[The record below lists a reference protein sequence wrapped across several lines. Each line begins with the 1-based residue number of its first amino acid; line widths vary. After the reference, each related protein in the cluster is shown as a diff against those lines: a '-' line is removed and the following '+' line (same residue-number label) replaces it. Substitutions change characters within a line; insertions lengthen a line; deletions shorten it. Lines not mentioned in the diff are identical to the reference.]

1 MKTFSAKAGDI
12 TRKWYLL
19 DASEMPLGR
28 LASLSASILLG
39 KAKVNQTPRMDGGD
53 YLVII
58 NSDKLI
64 TTGNKQLQKT
74 YYRHSGYPG
83 GLRQRR
89 LEEQMQPKS
98 NEVGRKAIRGMLPD
112 NKLRD
117 QRLER
122 LKIYTGGEHEHTAQQ
137 PINYMEKAK

>member
-39 KAKVNQTPRMDGGD
+39 KAKVNQTPHMDGGD

-89 LEEQMQPKS
+89 LEEQMQRNS
-98 NEVGRKAIRGMLPD
+98 TEVVRKAIRGMLPD

-117 QRLER
+117 QRLKR